1 MATTMALTQLRR
13 HDATLYSGDAET
25 LGLDRVAWPTEVWLE
40 DATGRTLALE
50 LDVDATSGYGATYQ
64 APWLPLTVMVWAD
77 F

>member
-1 MATTMALTQLRR
+1 MTPPSTAATPRR
-13 HDATLYSGDAET
+13 S
-25 LGLDRVAWPTEVWLE
+25 AW
-40 DATGRTLALE
+40 TGRTLALE